1 MKEDG
6 FDLYYHNHHIEFL
19 KVNGQYLL
27 DILRENAP
35 HLGFELDTH
44 WIQRG
49 GENPVEFIKKYAGS
63 VRLLHL
69 KDYRIANV
77 QMPMDGATINQ
88 FFRQQTQD
96 TGQEPD
102 RTSLGKTVGELFV
115 MTGPGILMTHSR
127 SGQYGWATALAK
139 PNLVKAIVA
148 YEPAHF
154 VFPEGE
160 VPPDIPRGK
169 LHVSAQNTPTIPLDE
184 FKKLTRMPIL
194 IVFGDNIAQKV
205 TDNYNSEVWRSARL
219 RARQFVEAI
228 NRHGGD
234 ATLVS
239 LPEIGLFGN
248 THIPFADRN
257 NLQVADQLVAWL
269 HEKGLDRRDHPH
281 MGPQRSAMELTI
293 PLDGRR

>member
-1 MKEDG
+1 
-6 FDLYYHNHHIEFL
+6 
-19 KVNGQYLL
+19 
-27 DILRENAP
+27 
-35 HLGFELDTH
+35 
-44 WIQRG
+44 
-49 GENPVEFIKKYAGS
+49 
-63 VRLLHL
+63 
-69 KDYRIANV
+69 
-77 QMPMDGATINQ
+77 
-88 FFRQQTQD
+88 
-96 TGQEPD
+96 
-102 RTSLGKTVGELFV
+102 
-115 MTGPGILMTHSR
+115 MTHSR

-169 LHVSAQNTPTIPLDE
+169 LHVSAQDTPTIPLDE

-194 IVFGDNIAQKV
+194 IVFGDNIAQK
-205 TDNYNSEVWRSARL
+205 
-219 RARQFVEAI
+219 AI

-239 LPEIGLFGN
+239 LPEMGLFGN
-248 THIPFADRN
+248 THIPFADKN
-257 NLQVADQLVAWL
+257 NMQVADQLVAWL

-281 MGPQRSAMELTI
+281 MGPQRPAMELTI

>member
-1 MKEDG
+1 
-6 FDLYYHNHHIEFL
+6 
-19 KVNGQYLL
+19 
-27 DILRENAP
+27 
-35 HLGFELDTH
+35 
-44 WIQRG
+44 
-49 GENPVEFIKKYAGS
+49 
-63 VRLLHL
+63 
-69 KDYRIANV
+69 
-77 QMPMDGATINQ
+77 
-88 FFRQQTQD
+88 
-96 TGQEPD
+96 
-102 RTSLGKTVGELFV
+102 

-127 SGQYGWATALAK
+127 SGQCGWATALAK

-169 LHVSAQNTPTIPLDE
+169 LHVSAQDTPTIPLDE

-205 TDNYNSEVWRSARL
+205 TDNYNSEVWRSAKL

-228 NRHGGD
+228 NCHGGD

-239 LPEIGLFGN
+239 LPEMGLFGN
-248 THIPFADRN
+248 THIPFADKN
-257 NLQVADQLVAWL
+257 NMQVADQLVAWL

-281 MGPQRSAMELTI
+281 MGPQRPAMELTI

>member
-1 MKEDG
+1 MQTTWK
-6 FDLYYHNHHIEFL
+6 LVAW
-19 KVNGQYLL
+19 K
-27 DILRENAP
+27 R
-35 HLGFELDTH
+35 
-44 WIQRG
+44 
-49 GENPVEFIKKYAGS
+49 
-63 VRLLHL
+63 
-69 KDYRIANV
+69 
-77 QMPMDGATINQ
+77 TIPRN
-88 FFRQQTQD
+88 
-96 TGQEPD
+96 
-102 RTSLGKTVGELFV
+102 
-115 MTGPGILMTHSR
+115 
-127 SGQYGWATALAK
+127 ALAK

-169 LHVSAQNTPTIPLDE
+169 LHVSAQDTPTIPLDE

-239 LPEIGLFGN
+239 LPEMGLFGN
-248 THIPFADRN
+248 THIPFADKN
-257 NLQVADQLVAWL
+257 NLQVADQLESWL

-281 MGPQRSAMELTI
+281 MGPQRPAMELTI

>member
-1 MKEDG
+1 
-6 FDLYYHNHHIEFL
+6 
-19 KVNGQYLL
+19 
-27 DILRENAP
+27 
-35 HLGFELDTH
+35 
-44 WIQRG
+44 
-49 GENPVEFIKKYAGS
+49 
-63 VRLLHL
+63 
-69 KDYRIANV
+69 
-77 QMPMDGATINQ
+77 MDGTTINQ

-102 RTSLGKTVGELFV
+102 RTSLGKTVGKLFV

-139 PNLVKAIVA
+139 TNLVKAIVA

-154 VFPEGE
+154 VFPE
-160 VPPDIPRGK
+160 
-169 LHVSAQNTPTIPLDE
+169 
-184 FKKLTRMPIL
+184 
-194 IVFGDNIAQKV
+194 V

-239 LPEIGLFGN
+239 LPEMGLFGN
-248 THIPFADRN
+248 THIPFADKN
-257 NLQVADQLVAWL
+257 NLQVADQLESWL

-281 MGPQRSAMELTI
+281 MGPQRPAMELTI

>member
-1 MKEDG
+1 MCTLASRTLCRTCSLRIHCPAQEGAYARHKLAHLEG
-6 FDLYYHNHHIEFL
+6 CKAASPTALYESAAWDAFRFGL
-19 KVNGQYLL
+19 
-27 DILRENAP
+27 
-35 HLGFELDTH
+35 
-44 WIQRG
+44 WIPLAKPRA
-49 GENPVEFIKKYAGS
+49 F
-63 VRLLHL
+63 
-69 KDYRIANV
+69 ANV
-77 QMPMDGATINQ
+77 QMPMDGTTINQ

-102 RTSLGKTVGELFV
+102 RTSLGKTVGKLFV

-154 VFPEGE
+154 VFLEGE
-160 VPPDIPRGK
+160 VPPDISREK
-169 LHVSAQNTPTIPLDE
+169 LHVTAQDTPTIPLDE

-239 LPEIGLFGN
+239 LPEMGLFGN
-248 THIPFADRN
+248 THIPFADKN
-257 NLQVADQLVAWL
+257 NMQVADQLVAWL

-281 MGPQRSAMELTI
+281 MGPQRPAMELTI